1 MAKLIPL
8 KDVQRVKNSVVT
20 VGTFDGVHE
29 GHRALMH
36 TLVQQAKKRKARSI
50 VVTFDPHQE
59 V

>member
-29 GHRALMH
+29 GHRTLMH
-36 TLVQQAKKRKARSI
+36 TLVQQAKKRKARKCSSY
-50 VVTFDPHQE
+50 F
-59 V
+59 